1 MPLVEKSELTAYSW
15 TIDDAGWGDSVLVES
30 LKRTTAFFDSRGL
43 SSTVFAVP
51 KPWGEPMSAEWK
63 DALIAARDARHD
75 IQPLG
80 LTHSDCYEFG
90 PPAWPATDILPTLQS
105 EFDERREQLMPRF
118 TVGKL
123 RERIEE
129 VKEIF
134 LADYGV
140 EPTVFRAPC
149 GAISKPMFSA
159 LRETGISYHSGV
171 FISGSGYGHAVDNG
185 GDISQQWI
193 DNIPYRPFR
202 WYAGTVE
209 VPILNEY
216 TWHESGQRSQEF
228 VGLARQDLDRI
239 SQHSPVVV
247 IMMHTHGIADDF
259 EHTFRVIDAVAEHVG
274 RKPGASFATLG
285 ELAASG
291 ALDEAAT
298 VEGPDILEV

>member
-1 MPLVEKSELTAYSW
+1 MTAYSL

-30 LKRTTAFFDSRGL
+30 LKRTTDFFDSRGL

-51 KPWGEPMSAEWK
+51 KPWGETMSAEWK
-63 DALIAARDARHD
+63 EALIAARDARHD

-90 PPAWPATDILPTLQS
+90 PPAWPATSILPTLQS
-105 EFDERREQLMPRF
+105 EFDERSEEYLQRY
-118 TVGKL
+118 TADKL
-123 RERIEE
+123 RRRVEE
-129 VKEIF
+129 AIEIF
-134 LADYGV
+134 SKDYGV
-140 EPTVFRAPC
+140 EPSVFRAPC

-159 LRETGISYHSGV
+159 LRQAGISYHSGV

-185 GDISQQWI
+185 GDISQKWV
-193 DNIPYRPFR
+193 DNIPCRPFR

-216 TWHESGQRSQEF
+216 TWHDSGHRSHEF
-228 VGLARQDLDRI
+228 VDLARQDLDRI
-239 SQHSPVVV
+239 SQHSPVAV

-259 EHTFRVIDAVAEHVG
+259 EHAFRVIDAVAEHVG

-285 ELAASG
+285 ELATSG
-291 ALDEAAT
+291 MLAEAAT
-298 VEGPDILEV
+298 VEGPDILKV